1 MNTNLDTPIL
11 QIALDFVN
19 LRRAVDVAREAV
31 DSGVDWIEAGTPL
44 IKSEGLDS
52 IRVLRKEFPS
62 TTIVADMKTMDAGRL
77 EMETAAK
84 AGADIAVVM
93 GGATDSTI
101 KECIS
106 AGKNYGIKVEVDL
119 LGITD
124 CVSRSIDI
132 ERWGA
137 DFIGVHTAIDEQM
150 QGSSPFEKLKEICSK
165 AGIPVAV
172 AGGINSETVV
182 DAVNAGAK
190 IIVVGG
196 AICKATDIKAA
207 TKNLKKAISTR
218 EKVAEDLFKRT
229 SSDDIREILES
240 VSTANISDGSHRLKG
255 ITGLNYISLELE
267 TKMIG
272 RAVTVRTYPGD
283 WAKPVE
289 AIDVAREGDVIV
301 IDSGGVGPAVW
312 GELATLSAK
321 QKKLA
326 GVVVNGA
333 IRDSGEIRKLQF
345 PVFAKLIM
353 PNAGEPKGFGEIGT
367 PINISGI
374 TICDGDWI
382 LGDSD
387 GLMVIPKR
395 DAREMA
401 NYAMDWLERENRIRE
416 EISQG
421 KTSLGE
427 VTELLKWTKN
437 KNY

>member
-1 MNTNLDTPIL
+1 MNINLDTPIL
-11 QIALDFVN
+11 QIALDFIN
-19 LRRAVDVAREAV
+19 LRRAVNVAREAV
-31 DSGVDWIEAGTPL
+31 EAGVDWIEAGTPL

-52 IRVLRKEFPS
+52 IRALRKEFPT
-62 TTIVADMKTMDAGRL
+62 TTIVADMKTMDAGRV

-93 GGATDSTI
+93 GSATDATV

-106 AGKNYGIKVEVDL
+106 AGKNYGIKIEVDL

-124 CVSRSIDI
+124 CVSRSI
-132 ERWGA
+132 EAEKWGA
-137 DFIGVHTAIDEQM
+137 DIIGIHTAIDEQM

-165 AGIPVAV
+165 VNIPVAV

-190 IIVVGG
+190 IMVVGG
-196 AICKATDIKAA
+196 AICKATDIKTAVG
-207 TKNLKKAISTR
+207 NLKKAISNR
-218 EKVAEDLFKRT
+218 EKIAENFFKRT
-229 SSDDIREILES
+229 SSDDVREILEK

-255 ITGLNYISLELE
+255 IAGINSIDLEM
-267 TKMIG
+267 KIIG

-289 AIDVAREGDVIV
+289 AIDIAEQGDVIV

-312 GELATLSAK
+312 GELATHSAI

-333 IRDSGEIRKLQF
+333 IRDSGEIRNLQF
-345 PVFAKLIM
+345 PTFTKLVM
-353 PNAGEPKGFGEIGT
+353 PNAGEPKGFGEIGI
-367 PINISGI
+367 PINISGVAI
-374 TICDGDWI
+374 NNGDWI
-382 LGDSD
+382 VGDSD
-387 GLMVIPKR
+387 GLVVLPKR
-395 DAREMA
+395 EAKEMA

-416 EISQG
+416 EISRG

-427 VTELLKWTKN
+427 VTELLKWTK
-437 KNY
+437 K

>member
-1 MNTNLDTPIL
+1 VNINLDTPIL
-11 QIALDFVN
+11 QIALDFIN
-19 LRRAVDVAREAV
+19 LRRAVNVAKEAV
-31 DSGVDWIEAGTPL
+31 EAGVDWIEAGTPL

-52 IRVLRKEFPS
+52 IRALRKEFPT
-62 TTIVADMKTMDAGRL
+62 TTIVADMKTMDAGRV

-93 GGATDSTI
+93 GSATDATV

-124 CVSRSIDI
+124 CVSRSI
-132 ERWGA
+132 EAEKWGA
-137 DFIGVHTAIDEQM
+137 DIIGIHTAIDEQM

-165 AGIPVAV
+165 VNIPVAV

-190 IIVVGG
+190 IIIVGG
-196 AICKATDIKAA
+196 AICKATDIKTAVG
-207 TKNLKKAISTR
+207 NLKKAISNR
-218 EKVAEDLFKRT
+218 EKIAENFFKRT
-229 SSDDIREILES
+229 SSDDVREILEK

-255 ITGLNYISLELE
+255 IAGINSIDLEM
-267 TKMIG
+267 KIIG

-289 AIDVAREGDVIV
+289 AIDIAEQGDVIV

-312 GELATLSAK
+312 GELATHSAI

-333 IRDSGEIRKLQF
+333 IRDSGEIRNLQF
-345 PVFAKLIM
+345 PTFTKLVM
-353 PNAGEPKGFGEIGT
+353 PNAGEPKGFGEIGI
-367 PINISGI
+367 PINISGVAI
-374 TICDGDWI
+374 NNGDWI
-382 LGDSD
+382 VGDSD
-387 GLMVIPKR
+387 GLVVLPKR
-395 DAREMA
+395 EAKEMA

-416 EISQG
+416 EISRG

-427 VTELLKWTKN
+427 VTELLKWTK
-437 KNY
+437 K

>member
-1 MNTNLDTPIL
+1 MEINLDTPIL
-11 QIALDFVN
+11 QVALDFIN
-19 LRRAVDVAREAV
+19 LKRAVNIAKEAV
-31 DSGVDWIEAGTPL
+31 EAGVDWIEAGTPL

-52 IRVLRKEFPS
+52 VRVLRKEFP
-62 TTIVADMKTMDAGRL
+62 TITIVADMKTMDAGRL

-93 GGATDSTI
+93 GGAADATI

-106 AGKNYGIKVEVDL
+106 AGRNYGIKVEVDL

-124 CVSRSIDI
+124 CVGRAIAV
-132 ERWGA
+132 EKWGA
-137 DFIGVHTAIDEQM
+137 DLIGIHTAIDEQM
-150 QGSSPFEKLKEICSK
+150 QGNSPFGVLKEICSK
-165 AGIPVAV
+165 VNIPVAV

-196 AICKATDIKAA
+196 AICKAPDIKTA
-207 TKNLKKAISTR
+207 TDNLKKAISSG
-218 EKVAEDLFKRT
+218 EKITADHFKRT
-229 SSDDIREILES
+229 SSDNIREILEK

-255 ITGLNYISLELE
+255 ISGIKCVSLE

-289 AIDVAREGDVIV
+289 AIDKAEKGDVIV
-301 IDSGGVGPAVW
+301 IDSGGIGPAVW
-312 GELATLSAK
+312 GELATQSAI
-321 QKKLA
+321 QKELA

-345 PVFAKLIM
+345 PAFSKLVM
-353 PNAGEPKGFGEIGT
+353 PNAGEPKGFGEIGI

-374 TICDGDWI
+374 TINDGDWI
-382 LGDSD
+382 VGDCD
-387 GLMVIPKR
+387 GLIVIPKR
-395 DAREMA
+395 EAREMA
-401 NYAMDWLERENRIRE
+401 NHAMDWLEQENRIRE
-416 EISQG
+416 EITQG

-427 VTELLKWTKN
+427 VIELLKWTK
-437 KNY
+437 K